1 VHWRVVPLI
10 PVVPDPKTEAAASS
24 AVSAS
29 KADGFM

>member
-1 VHWRVVPLI
+1 LI